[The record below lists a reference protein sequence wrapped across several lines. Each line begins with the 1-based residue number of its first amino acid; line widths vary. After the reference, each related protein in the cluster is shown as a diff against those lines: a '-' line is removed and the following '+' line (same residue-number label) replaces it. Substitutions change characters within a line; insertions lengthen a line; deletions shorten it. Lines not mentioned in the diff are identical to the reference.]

1 MINGFKRKLIRS
13 KLEKESSWLFI
24 FIGALIL
31 GLALVNWQFE
41 LKPRLEHEAISNL
54 QILADARAKS
64 IEAQLQNI
72 DKSGDLS
79 SIHNSFNEML
89 LINDPLSGEKI
100 FEGIE
105 LEFDFDAF
113 PAAAGI
119 QNIQAGRTNC
129 DQCIQTDSPIYSKK
143 TGELM
148 GIIKIYANTV
158 LYQRLVSDIKF
169 RLMLVLVGVLI
180 VITLAWYLTARLLMQ
195 LKERE
200 SKLIYEISERK
211 QAEEKMHQIATYDQL
226 TSLPNRYLLHTEFKQ
241 KLAEA
246 RLYNKKMAVLFIDL
260 DHFKMINDVYGHE
273 TGDILLREVAGR
285 ISNIIRKYDFLS
297 RFGGDEF
304 VMIMPLMEDQA
315 EVYSVIRKII
325 ASFDHEYDLGKAKV
339 QITTSIG
346 ISIFPEDGDTPS
358 KLLKNADLAMYRAKT
373 DGRNGYHFF
382 TSQMNRDLERSQWIE
397 MNLKK
402 VLAEG
407 GFELHF
413 QPQLNLATGRVESCE
428 ALLRWPQPD
437 GTMISPLEFI
447 PVAERTGLINNISN
461 WVLDT
466 AYACQQE
473 WERQGFKRVRV
484 DVNLSGKDFSQKD
497 VIHKIIQMNNLDEEF
512 AQKIGI
518 EITENVLLK
527 SSEEILDLLKL
538 MHRSKI
544 HISID
549 DFGTGY
555 SSLNYLK
562 NFPVSCLKIDQTFV
576 KEAPKKEQDQAIM
589 NAFVSV
595 GHGLGMQVIAEGVE
609 SASHYRLAQ
618 RIECDMA
625 QGYFISRPVS
635 ADEFA
640 RQYLQRKEAREVF
653 LDLGNEALE
662 DSNNPS
668 N

>member
-1 MINGFKRKLIRS
+1 MIDEFKRKLTRN

-31 GLALVNWQFE
+31 VLALVNWQLE

-64 IEAQLQNI
+64 IEAQLQNV

-113 PAAAGI
+113 PAAFSI
-119 QNIQAGRTNC
+119 RNIQAGRTNC
-129 DQCIQTDSPIYSKK
+129 HQCIQTDSPIYSKK
-143 TGELM
+143 TGELI
-148 GIIKIYANTV
+148 GIIKIYANPV
-158 LYQRLVSDIKF
+158 LYQRLVSDIKV
-169 RLMLVLVGVLI
+169 RLMLVLVGVLV
-180 VITLAWYLTARLLMQ
+180 VIALAWFLTARLLKQ

-273 TGDILLREVAGR
+273 TGDILLREVTGR

-346 ISIFPEDGDTPS
+346 ISIYPEDGDTPS

-373 DGRNGYHFF
+373 DGRNRYHFF
-382 TSQMNRDLERSQWIE
+382 TSQMNQDLERSQWIE
-397 MNLKK
+397 VNLKR

-413 QPQLNLATGRVESCE
+413 QPQLNLATGQVESCE

-447 PVAERTGLINNISN
+447 PVAERTGLINNISS

-473 WERQGFKRVRV
+473 WERQGYKRARV

-562 NFPVSCLKIDQTFV
+562 KFPVSCLKIDQTFV

-609 SASHYRLAQ
+609 SAAHYRLAQ

-635 ADEFA
+635 AEEFA
-640 RQYLQRKEAREVF
+640 QQYLQRKETRAVH
-653 LDLGNEALE
+653 LDLGDEALE

-668 N
+668 S